1 MYRYCSS
8 SPGPLPFNVETRPG
22 LSSLGPNKA
31 SGFQCPF
38 LKSGLL
44 PSLPLRSHN
53 SLLASSRKK
62 VLPSTPPKAAPSPTH
77 RPAAR
82 HPGGWSSGSVCQK
95 WSWVRIALKASAFM
109 SPSGVG
115 LGDVMSH
122 GLSQRLSRQRDAE
135 SRGVSHVI
143 FHKLRTES
151 ICANTIT
158 REFIV

>member
-1 MYRYCSS
+1 MPLKPPPAYLLDLGCSSWSPSLYLAMYRYCSS

-62 VLPSTPPKAAPSPTH
+62 VLPSTPPQRPPHPPLTGGLRVTPGAGAPVRFAKSGRGSGLLS
-77 RPAAR
+77 RPARSCRPQAW
-82 HPGGWSSGSVCQK
+82 GSG
-95 WSWVRIALKASAFM
+95 
-109 SPSGVG
+109 
-115 LGDVMSH
+115 
-122 GLSQRLSRQRDAE
+122 
-135 SRGVSHVI
+135 
-143 FHKLRTES
+143 T
-151 ICANTIT
+151 
-158 REFIV
+158 